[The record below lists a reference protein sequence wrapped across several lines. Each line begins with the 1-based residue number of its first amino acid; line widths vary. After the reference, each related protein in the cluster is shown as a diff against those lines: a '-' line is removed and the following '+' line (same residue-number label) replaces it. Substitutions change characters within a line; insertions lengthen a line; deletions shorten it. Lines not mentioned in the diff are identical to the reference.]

1 MPKPIIV
8 GLLAGLIFGIV
19 LIWQGAGAAGL
30 VILFTLLGSLVG
42 FVLWFGWRI
51 YTGEIDGQTLRALI
65 QIIFGGR
72 QR

>member
-30 VILFTLLGSLVG
+30 VILFTLLGCLVG
-42 FVLWFGWRI
+42 FVLWLGWRM

>member
-30 VILFTLLGSLVG
+30 VILFTLLGCLVG
-42 FVLWFGWRI
+42 FVFWFGWRI

-65 QIIFGGR
+65 QIVFGGR

>member
-30 VILFTLLGSLVG
+30 VILYTLLGSLVG

-65 QIIFGGR
+65 QIIFSGR

>member
-42 FVLWFGWRI
+42 FVLWLVWRM
-51 YTGEIDGQTLRALI
+51 YTGEIDGQTLRALV
-65 QIIFGGR
+65 QIIFSGR
-72 QR
+72 NH

>member
-19 LIWQGAGAAGL
+19 LVWQGAGAAGL
-30 VILFTLLGSLVG
+30 VILFTLLGCLVG
-42 FVLWFGWRI
+42 FVLWFCWRI
-51 YTGEIDGQTLRALI
+51 YTGEVDGQSLRALI
-65 QIIFGGR
+65 QIIFSGR

>member
-65 QIIFGGR
+65 QIIFSGR